1 MHHRVVIV
9 FYSVCK
15 CPCVDLHL
23 IRACVWKG
31 FIMDSS
37 YIVKLVGVLYS
48 HVFLL
53 IVTNW
58 SLSGRVCSWNRPMVC
73 MISCAGVILLLLV
86 PAQ

>member
-1 MHHRVVIV
+1 
-9 FYSVCK
+9 
-15 CPCVDLHL
+15 
-23 IRACVWKG
+23 
-31 FIMDSS
+31 MDMS
-37 YIVKLVGVLYS
+37 YIVKLVGISYS

-58 SLSGRVCSWNRPMVC
+58 SLSGHVCSWNHPMVC

>member
-1 MHHRVVIV
+1 
-9 FYSVCK
+9 
-15 CPCVDLHL
+15 
-23 IRACVWKG
+23 
-31 FIMDSS
+31 MDMS
-37 YIVKLVGVLYS
+37 YIVKLVGILYS

-58 SLSGRVCSWNRPMVC
+58 SLSGHVCSWNRPMVC